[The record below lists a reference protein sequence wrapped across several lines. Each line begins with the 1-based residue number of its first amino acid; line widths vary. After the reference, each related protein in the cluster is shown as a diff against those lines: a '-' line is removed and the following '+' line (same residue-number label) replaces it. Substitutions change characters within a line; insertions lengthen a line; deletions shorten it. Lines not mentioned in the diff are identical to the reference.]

1 MIEESNLGTSLLW
14 THVRA
19 VRSEN
24 RKNHIADK
32 NCKAFLSDEER
43 EINFENLSERLQVLN
58 VSDQV
63 KTLSNEIINDGGEM
77 FVYLNSCP
85 AFHWQNFYHHLLFD
99 NSNAEIIL
107 SVLNAR
113 KNSRTKGSKLVAS
126 RFLARM
132 ADILEFEYNRFE
144 NEREWIKNIAQVKG
158 KQTRYFKECFR
169 FCPSRCKTSS

>member
-63 KTLSNEIINDGGEM
+63 KTLSTEIINEGGEM
-77 FVYLNSCP
+77 FVYLNSCL
-85 AFHWQNFYHHLLFD
+85 AFHWENFYHHLLFD
-99 NSNAEIIL
+99 KSNTEIIL

-113 KNSRTKGSKLVAS
+113 KNSRTKGSKI
-126 RFLARM
+126 LANKVLGKL
-132 ADILEFEYNRFE
+132 ADILGFEYNRFE
-144 NEREWIKNIAQVKG
+144 HEEWIKSLATVKG
-158 KQTRYFKECFR
+158 KH
-169 FCPSRCKTSS
+169 KTM